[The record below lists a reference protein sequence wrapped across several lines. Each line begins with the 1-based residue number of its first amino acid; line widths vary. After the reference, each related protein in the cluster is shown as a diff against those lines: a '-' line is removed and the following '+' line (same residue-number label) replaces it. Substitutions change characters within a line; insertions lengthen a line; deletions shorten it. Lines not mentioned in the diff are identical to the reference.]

1 MRFLLKSAVF
11 VTALIIFGSG
21 ASLTGSVSGDS
32 ALTLEDLIR
41 QALGSNPDLLALRE
55 ERESARFHPS
65 SASAYPFPKLTYTHF
80 LESVETRLGP
90 QKDILQLMQPVPF
103 PGKLSLK
110 NEIASFDIDISG
122 EKIKQAELAVIRRVK
137 EAYYT
142 LAGNVEVLGLLE
154 QESKILHNIR
164 EITRVRLE
172 SGRGYQHHLLGIE
185 VELLRIR
192 EKKMEYK
199 EKRKSAVSVLKGLL
213 DMPAED
219 SLEVITHKEALPSA
233 AVPDSL
239 FASAASNP
247 GVRLMERLAE
257 KERKKLDLARKGYL
271 PDFTL
276 GAGYI
281 RIGEPSMDMP
291 DSGRD
296 AWNISVGMRL
306 PLWFGSV
313 RSEVAEERSM
323 VRVMELRYR
332 AERRDLVE
340 RIDLLRNRYR
350 SAAEIAGL
358 YRSELIP
365 RAGQA
370 LQSAREGYLSGKID
384 YIEILDAQRQ
394 LISLKIKHAEKKAEA
409 FINLAGLEEAT
420 GSRLIPEN

>member
-1 MRFLLKSAVF
+1 MKYLMKPSVLIPAAAILAWGVGFAGSA
-11 VTALIIFGSG
+11 
-21 ASLTGSVSGDS
+21 TGDQ
-32 ALTLEDLIR
+32 ALTLDDLIKR
-41 QALGSNPDLLALRE
+41 ALGSNPGLLVLRE
-55 ERESARFHPS
+55 EAESARFRPS
-65 SASAYPFPKLTYTHF
+65 SASTYPFPRLTYTHF

-90 QKDILQLMQPVPF
+90 QRDILQLMQPVPF

-110 NEIASFDIDISG
+110 SEIASFDIDISG

-137 EAYYT
+137 ETYYT
-142 LAGNVEVLGLLE
+142 LAENLEVLGLLE
-154 QESKILHNIR
+154 KESKILDNIR

-185 VELLRIR
+185 VELLRIK
-192 EKKMEYK
+192 EKKLEY
-199 EKRKSAVSVLKGLL
+199 EKKRNSAVSVLKGLL
-213 DMPAED
+213 DMPAEE
-219 SLEVITHKEALPSA
+219 SLEVITSKEALPVA

-247 GVRLMERLAE
+247 GVLLMERLAE

-281 RIGEPSMDMP
+281 RIDESSMDVP

-296 AWNISVGMRL
+296 SWNISVGMSL

-313 RSEVAEERSM
+313 RSEVAESRSM

-350 SAAEIAGL
+350 AAAEIAGL

-394 LISLKIKHAEKKAEA
+394 LISLKIKYAERKAEA
-409 FINLAGLEEAT
+409 FIYLAGLEEAT
-420 GSRLIPEN
+420 GSRLIE

>member
-1 MRFLLKSAVF
+1 MRYSMRSSVFISTLVILALGACFAGSA
-11 VTALIIFGSG
+11 A
-21 ASLTGSVSGDS
+21 GDS
-32 ALTLEDLIR
+32 ALTLDGMIR
-41 QALGSNPDLLALRE
+41 RALGSNPGLLALRE
-55 ERESARFHPS
+55 EAESARFRPS
-65 SASAYPFPKLTYTHF
+65 SASAYPFPRLTYTRF

-90 QKDILQLMQPVPF
+90 QRDILQLMQPVPF

-110 NEIASFDIDISG
+110 NKIASFDIDISG

-142 LAGNVEVLGLLE
+142 LAGNLEVLDLLE
-154 QESKILHNIR
+154 RESKILDNIR

-185 VELLRIR
+185 VELLRIK
-192 EKKMEYK
+192 EKKLKYE
-199 EKRKSAVSVLKGLL
+199 EKRNSAISVLKGLL
-213 DMPAED
+213 DMPAKD
-219 SLEVITHKEALPSA
+219 SLEVITRREALPA
-233 AVPDSL
+233 ATVPDSL
-239 FASAASNP
+239 FGSAASNP
-247 GVRLMERLAE
+247 GVRLMQRLAE

-281 RIGEPSMDMP
+281 RIDEPSMDVP

-296 AWNISVGMRL
+296 AWNISVGMSL

-313 RSEVAEERSM
+313 RSEVAERKSM

-340 RIDLLRNRYR
+340 RIELLRNRYR

-365 RAGQA
+365 RAEQA

-420 GSRLIPEN
+420 GSRLIE